1 MSLSGVCEPESR
13 DPAIP
18 ALLEWPSPAGMT
30 DLVSDEVRVWV
41 VELDAGL
48 RGDSDVDAIEP
59 GPELAVLS
67 DDERARAARF
77 VPGRAGG
84 RRICPPRCRAAL
96 REILGNLLGE
106 PSGSLRFRAA
116 AVGKPELDRGPG
128 VVAPLRFNLSHSADL
143 AVIAVCRGR
152 EIGVDLEH
160 RRPITEAERIVASF
174 FTPAEQVAFAAIA
187 GPDRDAAFL
196 RGWTRKEAVLKGFG
210 VGISGLSARHE
221 TGFGTSGLTSRF
233 TPAEPSPRVDR
244 WMLWEA
250 SPRPDFVA
258 ALAVDVGIPPLPG
271 RPEAG
276 AADDRTRPSRRR
288 QAVELPNSTSGWEGS
303 REGEAPSEPAP
314 GRGSDEPRTS
324 KGPASPGSVRRS

>member
-1 MSLSGVCEPESR
+1 MSLSGECEPESR

-30 DLVSDEVRVWV
+30 DLAPDEVRVWV

-48 RGDSDVDAIEP
+48 RGDSDVDAVEP

-77 VPGRAGG
+77 VRARE
-84 RRICPPRCRAAL
+84 RRRFARCRAAL

-106 PSGSLRFRAA
+106 PAGSLRFRAA

-128 VVAPLRFNLSHSADL
+128 VVAPVRFNLSHSADL
-143 AVIAVCRGR
+143 AVVAVCRGR
-152 EIGVDLEH
+152 EVGVDLEH
-160 RRPITEAERIVASF
+160 LRPITEAERIVASF
-174 FTPAEQVAFAAIA
+174 FTTAEQVAFAAIA

-250 SPRPDFVA
+250 SPRSDFVV
-258 ALAVDVGIPPLPG
+258 ALAVDVGDP
-271 RPEAG
+271 
-276 AADDRTRPSRRR
+276 
-288 QAVELPNSTSGWEGS
+288 
-303 REGEAPSEPAP
+303 PAP
-314 GRGSDEPRTS
+314 GGPGPVAAADGSLPPTWVT
-324 KGPASPGSVRRS
+324 P

>member
-1 MSLSGVCEPESR
+1 VEHTIIASVDRPDREVKAGIDRATADDHQARPMLDPGESTSLSRESGR
-13 DPAIP
+13 P
-18 ALLEWPSPAGMT
+18 LLVEWQPGADIGS
-30 DLVSDEVRVWV
+30 LESDEVRVWV

-48 RGDSDVDAIEP
+48 QGDSDVDAVEP

-77 VPGRAGG
+77 VRARE
-84 RRICPPRCRAAL
+84 RRRFARCRAAL

-106 PSGSLRFRAA
+106 PAGSLRFRAA

-128 VVAPLRFNLSHSADL
+128 VVSPLRFNLSHSADL

-152 EIGVDLEH
+152 EVGVDLEH
-160 RRPITEAERIVASF
+160 LRPITEAERIVASF
-174 FTPAEQVAFAAIA
+174 FTTAEQGAFAAIA

-221 TGFGTSGLTSRF
+221 TGFGTSGLTSQF

-250 SPRPDFVA
+250 GPRPDFVV
-258 ALAVDVGIPPLPG
+258 ALAVDVG
-271 RPEAG
+271 
-276 AADDRTRPSRRR
+276 
-288 QAVELPNSTSGWEGS
+288 N
-303 REGEAPSEPAP
+303 PAP
-314 GRGSDEPRTS
+314 PGGPGPVAPADGSLPPTRVT
-324 KGPASPGSVRRS
+324 P